1 MSVYFVTSNYSFSGA
16 KVRLFLKNASIFDF
30 LAFWR
35 RNHPSSSYSSYL
47 YTFKTNPMETTEKK
61 LFLLDAYALIYRAFF
76 AMSKNPRLNSKGVN
90 TSAVMGFLNSLYEI
104 LQKEKPSHIG
114 VAFDV
119 AGTAQRQAEYSE
131 YKANREKMPDDL
143 RDAIPYIIRLI
154 EGFNIP
160 VYGVEGYEADD
171 VIGTLAKKAE
181 QQGFLTYMMTPDKD
195 FGQLVTDK
203 ILLYKPAKFGEP
215 AQVWGPKEVCE
226 RYGIQEPKQLI
237 DILGLWG
244 DAADNI
250 PGIPGIGEKT
260 AAQLVGKY
268 GSVENLIAH
277 ADELK
282 GKQKENV
289 VNFAEQ
295 GLMSKSLATINLEV
309 PVEFN
314 EEELK
319 AKEPDV
325 PMLMALFEELEF
337 RTFAKRFLEDY
348 KTKQSTLDG
357 PSTLRQAQ
365 GSGTLASPSLRGT
378 KQSREVTE
386 GSQQNDLFSTEATSP
401 SGQFD
406 LFNQGDNSGL
416 LEFSDKDSAKT
427 VAHNYQLVESDAD
440 IQALVG
446 LLSKQKQFVFDTE
459 TTNIDVYSAE
469 LVGLSFAIKA
479 HEAWYLS
486 MPADQEEC
494 QKKLEL
500 LRPLFEDESILKIGQ
515 NLKYDI
521 SMLAQYGISVKGK
534 LFDTMLAHYLLEPE
548 QRHNMDYLAE
558 VYLNYITIPIEDLI
572 GKGRQQKTMRE
583 VPVNLVKEYAAEDA
597 DITLQLYEKLLP
609 LLKEN
614 GVEKLFYEIEMP
626 LVPVLSRMEANGV
639 RIDTENLLQIS
650 EAFGVEIHKIEE
662 EIYNAAGMPFNI
674 ASPKQ
679 LGEVLFE
686 KLRIDEKAKKTKT
699 GQYATGEDVLQKLSH
714 KHPII
719 QLILDYR
726 SFTKL
731 KSTYLDALPAL
742 VNPKDG
748 LIHTSYNQ
756 AVTATGRLSSNNPNL
771 QNIPVRTEKGRE
783 IRRAFVPRSPQY
795 TLLAADYSQIEL
807 RIIAHLSQDPA
818 MMADFNLGHD
828 IHAAT
833 AAKVFHVPMDQV
845 TKEQRS
851 RAKAVN
857 FGIIYGMSAFGLA
870 ERMELSRSEAAD
882 IIKKYFEE
890 YAGIK
895 EYMNRSIALARER
908 GYAETILGRRRYL
921 RDINGANSV
930 VRGFAERNAINAP
943 IQGSSADMIKIAMI
957 GIHEELERLKMQ
969 SKMIL
974 QVHDELVFD
983 AHLDELDAL
992 KAIVQDKMVN
1002 ALPLSVPVVVEMNT
1016 GANWLEAH

>member
-1 MSVYFVTSNYSFSGA
+1 MFAKIEKNPQLISQNFV
-16 KVRLFLKNASIFDF
+16 FLP
-30 LAFWR
+30 R
-35 RNHPSSSYSSYL
+35 
-47 YTFKTNPMETTEKK
+47 KTNPMETSEKK

-76 AMSKNPRLNSKGVN
+76 ALNKNPRLNSKGVN

-104 LQKEKPSHIG
+104 LKNEKPTHIG

-119 AGTAQRQAEYSE
+119 AGTAQRQEEYSE

-143 RDAIPYIIRLI
+143 REAIPYIIRLI
-154 EGFNIP
+154 EAFNIP

-171 VIGTLAKKAE
+171 VIGTMSKMAE
-181 QQGFLTYMMTPDKD
+181 QQGFITYMMTPDKD

-203 ILLYKPAKFGEP
+203 VLLYKPAKFGEP
-215 AQVWGPKEVCE
+215 AQIWGPKEVCE

-260 AAQLVGKY
+260 AALLVGKY

-289 VNFAEQ
+289 IMFAEQ
-295 GLMSKSLATINLEV
+295 GLMSKALATINLEV
-309 PVEFN
+309 PVKFD
-314 EEELK
+314 EEELRT
-319 AKEPDV
+319 KEPDL
-325 PMLMALFEELEF
+325 PTLMALFEELEF
-337 RTFAKRFLEDY
+337 RTFAKRFLDDY
-348 KTKQSTLDG
+348 KKSHDG
-357 PSTLRQAQ
+357 LAVIETPAPKPAAPEPSNEAPTS
-365 GSGTLASPSLRGT
+365 SGA
-378 KQSREVTE
+378 
-386 GSQQNDLFSTEATSP
+386 
-401 SGQFD
+401 FD
-406 LFNQGDNSGL
+406 LFHQGGETDDL
-416 LEFSDKDSAKT
+416 LVFSDKDSAKT
-427 VAHNYQLVESDAD
+427 VQHDYKLVETEAD
-440 IQALVG
+440 IQALVA

-486 MPADQEEC
+486 MPANQEEC

-500 LRPLFEDESILKIGQ
+500 LRPLFEDESIMKIGQ

-521 SMLAQYGISVKGK
+521 SMLAQYGIAVKGK

-572 GKGRQQKTMRE
+572 GKGRMQKTMRE
-583 VPVNLVKEYAAEDA
+583 VPVSLVKEYATEDA

-639 RIDTENLLQIS
+639 KIDTENLQQIS
-650 EAFGVEIHKIEE
+650 EAFGREIHKIEE
-662 EIYNAAGMPFNI
+662 EIYTLAGMPFNI

-679 LGEVLFE
+679 LGEILFE
-686 KLRIDEKAKKTKT
+686 RLQIDAKAKKTKT
-699 GQYATGEDVLQKLSH
+699 GQYATGEEVLQKLLH
-714 KHPII
+714 KHPIV
-719 QLILDYR
+719 QKILDYR

-771 QNIPVRTEKGRE
+771 QNIPVRTAQGRE
-783 IRRAFVPRSPQY
+783 IRRAFVPRSEAY

-818 MMADFNLGHD
+818 MVSDFNLGHD

-895 EYMNRSIALARER
+895 EYMNRSIALAKER

-921 RDINGANSV
+921 RDINGSNSV

-957 GIHEELERLKMQ
+957 GIHQELERLKMQ

-1002 ALPLSVPVVVEMNT
+1002 ALPLSVPVIVEMNT
-1016 GANWLEAH
+1016 GSNWLEAH

>member
-1 MSVYFVTSNYSFSGA
+1 
-16 KVRLFLKNASIFDF
+16 
-30 LAFWR
+30 
-35 RNHPSSSYSSYL
+35 
-47 YTFKTNPMETTEKK
+47 METTEKK

-76 AMSKNPRLNSKGVN
+76 AMNKNPRMTSKGLN

-104 LQKEKPSHIG
+104 LKNEKPTHIG

-143 RDAIPYIIRLI
+143 RESIPYIIRLI
-154 EGFNIP
+154 EAFNIP
-160 VYGVEGYEADD
+160 IYGVEGYEADD
-171 VIGTLAKKAE
+171 VIGTLSKKAE
-181 QQGFLTYMMTPDKD
+181 QQGFITYMMTPDKD

-203 ILLYKPAKFGEP
+203 VLLYKPAKFGEP

-226 RYGIQEPKQLI
+226 RYGISDPKQLI

-260 AAQLVGKY
+260 AAQLVQKY

-289 VNFAEQ
+289 INFAEQ
-295 GLMSKSLATINLEV
+295 GMMSKMLATINLEV
-309 PVEFN
+309 PVEFD
-314 EEELK
+314 EEELR
-319 AKEPDV
+319 AKEPDL
-325 PMLMALFEELEF
+325 PALMTLFEELEF
-337 RTFAKRFLEDY
+337 KTFAKRFLEDY
-348 KTKQSTLDG
+348 KKRSGFDSPLP
-357 PSTLRQAQ
+357 PSEW
-365 GSGTLASPSLRGT
+365 GTPAGVMSPSERGI
-378 KQSREVTE
+378 KGDSNQP
-386 GSQQNDLFSTEATSP
+386 DLFSNAE
-401 SGQFD
+401 QFD
-406 LFNQGDNSGL
+406 LFSQSENNGNL
-416 LEFSDKDSAKT
+416 LDFSDKNSAKT
-427 VAHNYQLVESDAD
+427 VQHDYKLVETDED
-440 IQALVG
+440 IKALVEQ
-446 LLSKQKQFVFDTE
+446 LSKQKQFIFDTE
-459 TTNIDVYSAE
+459 TTNVDVYSAD
-469 LVGLSFAIKA
+469 LVGVSFAIKA
-479 HEAWYLS
+479 HEAWYLP
-486 MPADQEEC
+486 MPTEREVC

-500 LRPLFEDESILKIGQ
+500 LRPLFEDETILKIGQ

-521 SMLAQYGISVKGK
+521 SMLAQYGISVRGK
-534 LFDTMLAHYLLEPE
+534 MFDTMLAHYLLEPE

-558 VYLNYITIPIEDLI
+558 VYLNYVTIPIEDLI

-583 VPVNLVKEYAAEDA
+583 VPIELTKEYAAEDA
-597 DITLQLYEKLLP
+597 DITLQLYEKLMP

-639 RIDTENLLQIS
+639 KIDTQNLQQIS
-650 EAFGVEIHKIEE
+650 DEFGGEIQKIEE
-662 EIYNAAGMPFNI
+662 EIYALAGTPFNI

-679 LGEVLFE
+679 LGEILFE
-686 KLRIDEKAKKTKT
+686 KLKIDEKAKKTKT
-699 GQYATGEDVLQKLSH
+699 GQYATGEEVLQKLLH
-714 KHPII
+714 KHDII
-719 QLILDYR
+719 PLILDYR

-771 QNIPVRTEKGRE
+771 QNIPVRTAQGRE

-818 MMADFNLGHD
+818 MVADFNLGHD

-833 AAKVFHVPMDQV
+833 AAKVFHVPMNEV

-957 GIHEELERLKMQ
+957 GIHEEMQRMKMQ
-969 SKMIL
+969 SKMML

-983 AHLDELDAL
+983 AHLDELDTL
-992 KAIVQDKMVN
+992 KAIVNDKMVN

-1016 GANWLEAH
+1016 GSNWLEAH

>member
-1 MSVYFVTSNYSFSGA
+1 
-16 KVRLFLKNASIFDF
+16 
-30 LAFWR
+30 
-35 RNHPSSSYSSYL
+35 
-47 YTFKTNPMETTEKK
+47 METPKKK

-76 AMSKNPRLNSKGVN
+76 AMNKNPRLNSKGVN

-104 LQKEKPSHIG
+104 LKNEKPTHIG

-143 RDAIPYIIRLI
+143 RESIPYIIRLI
-154 EGFNIP
+154 EAFNIP
-160 VYGVEGYEADD
+160 IDGVEGYEADD
-171 VIGTLAKKAE
+171 IIGTLSKKAE
-181 QQGFLTYMMTPDKD
+181 QQGFTTYMMTPDKD
-195 FGQLVTDK
+195 FGQLVSDK
-203 ILLYKPAKFGEP
+203 VLLYKPAKFGEP

-244 DAADNI
+244 DAVDNI

-289 VNFAEQ
+289 INFAEQ
-295 GLMSKSLATINLEV
+295 GLMSKMLATINLEV
-309 PVEFN
+309 PVEFD
-314 EEELK
+314 EEELR
-319 AKEPDV
+319 AKEPDL
-325 PMLMALFEELEF
+325 PALMALFEELEF
-337 RTFAKRFLEDY
+337 KTFAKRFLEDY
-348 KTKQSTLDG
+348 REKVD
-357 PSTLRQAQ
+357 
-365 GSGTLASPSLRGT
+365 SPI
-378 KQSREVTE
+378 
-386 GSQQNDLFSTEATSP
+386 P

-406 LFNQGDNSGL
+406 LFNQGDSGL
-416 LEFSDKDSAKT
+416 LEFSDKASAKT
-427 VAHNYQLVESDAD
+427 VHHDYKLFETEDDIKVLVNT
-440 IQALVG
+440 
-446 LLSKQKQFVFDTE
+446 LSNEKQFVFDTE

-469 LVGLSFAIKA
+469 LVGISFAIKA
-479 HEAWYLS
+479 HEAWYLP
-486 MPADQEEC
+486 MPAEREEC
-494 QKKLEL
+494 QKRLEL
-500 LRPLFEDESILKIGQ
+500 MRPLFENETLLKIGQ

-521 SMLAQYGISVKGK
+521 SMLAQYGISVKGPM
-534 LFDTMLAHYLLEPE
+534 FDTMLAHYLLEPE

-558 VYLNYITIPIEDLI
+558 VYLNYLTIPIEDLI

-583 VPVNLVKEYAAEDA
+583 VPIELVKEYAAEDA

-614 GVEKLFYEIEMP
+614 GVEKLFYDIEMP

-639 RIDTENLLQIS
+639 RIDTLNLQQIS
-650 EAFGVEIHKIEE
+650 EEFGGEIRKIEK
-662 EIYNAAGMPFNI
+662 EIYELAGMPFNI

-686 KLRIDEKAKKTKT
+686 KLKIDEKAKKTKT
-699 GQYATGEDVLQKLSH
+699 GQYATGEDVLQKLAH

-719 QLILDYR
+719 QRILDYR

-783 IRRAFVPRSPQY
+783 IRRAFVPRSEQY

-818 MMADFNLGHD
+818 MVADFNLGHD

-833 AAKVFHVPMDQV
+833 AAKVFHVPMNMV

-921 RDINGANSV
+921 RDINGSNSV

-957 GIHEELERLKMQ
+957 GIHDEMTRLKMQ

-1002 ALPLSVPVVVEMNT
+1002 ALPLSVPVIVEMNT

>member
-1 MSVYFVTSNYSFSGA
+1 
-16 KVRLFLKNASIFDF
+16 
-30 LAFWR
+30 
-35 RNHPSSSYSSYL
+35 
-47 YTFKTNPMETTEKK
+47 METPKKK

-76 AMSKNPRLNSKGVN
+76 AMSKNPRMNSKGLN

-104 LQKEKPSHIG
+104 LQKEKPTHIG

-154 EGFNIP
+154 EAFNIP

-171 VIGTLAKKAE
+171 VIGTLSKKAE
-181 QQGFLTYMMTPDKD
+181 QQGFITYMMTPDKD

-203 ILLYKPAKFGEP
+203 ILLYKPARFGEP

-260 AAQLVGKY
+260 AAQLVQKY

-277 ADELK
+277 TDELK

-289 VNFAEQ
+289 MNFAEQ
-295 GLMSKSLATINLEV
+295 GLMSKMLATINLEV
-309 PVEFN
+309 PVDFN

-325 PMLMALFEELEF
+325 PALMALFEELEF
-337 RTFAKRFLEDY
+337 KTFAKRFLEDY
-348 KTKQSTLDG
+348 KKTHSGETSLDCFV
-357 PSTLRQAQ
+357 PHNDEKTT
-365 GSGTLASPSLRGT
+365 GSKTP
-378 KQSREVTE
+378 
-386 GSQQNDLFSTEATSP
+386 DLFSAEVPSP

-406 LFNQGDNSGL
+406 LFNQGDNSGM

-427 VAHNYQLVESDAD
+427 VAHDYKLVETDED
-440 IQALVG
+440 IKALVE

-486 MPADQEEC
+486 MPANREEC

-500 LRPLFEDESILKIGQ
+500 LRPLFEDETLLKIGQ

-521 SMLAQYGISVKGK
+521 SMLAQYDISVRGK
-534 LFDTMLAHYLLEPE
+534 MFDTMLAHYLLEPE

-558 VYLNYITIPIEDLI
+558 VYLNYLTIPIEDLI

-583 VPVNLVKEYAAEDA
+583 VPVEQVKEYAAEDA

-639 RIDTENLLQIS
+639 KIDTENLHQIS
-650 EAFGVEIHKIEE
+650 EEFGGEIRKIEE
-662 EIYNAAGMPFNI
+662 QIYEAAGTPFNI

-679 LGEVLFE
+679 LGEILFE
-686 KLRIDEKAKKTKT
+686 KLKIDEKAKKTKT

-719 QLILDYR
+719 QMILDYR

-783 IRRAFVPRSPQY
+783 IRRAFVPRSEAY

-818 MMADFNLGHD
+818 MVADFNLGHD

-833 AAKVFHVPMDQV
+833 AAKVFHVPMEQV

-957 GIHEELERLKMQ
+957 GIHQEMQRLKMQ

-983 AHLDELDAL
+983 AHLDELDTL
-992 KAIVQDKMVN
+992 KTIVNDKMVN

>member
-1 MSVYFVTSNYSFSGA
+1 
-16 KVRLFLKNASIFDF
+16 
-30 LAFWR
+30 
-35 RNHPSSSYSSYL
+35 
-47 YTFKTNPMETTEKK
+47 METTEKK

-76 AMSKNPRLNSKGVN
+76 AMSKNPRMNSKGLN

-104 LQKEKPSHIG
+104 LQKEKPTHIG

-143 RDAIPYIIRLI
+143 RDSIPYIIRLI
-154 EGFNIP
+154 EAFNIP

-171 VIGTLAKKAE
+171 VIGTLSKKAE
-181 QQGFLTYMMTPDKD
+181 QQGFTTYMMTPDKD

-215 AQVWGPKEVCE
+215 AQIWGPKEVCE
-226 RYGIQEPKQLI
+226 RYGIQKPEQLI

-289 VNFAEQ
+289 INFADQ
-295 GLMSKSLATINLEV
+295 GLMSKALATINLEV
-309 PVEFN
+309 PVDFD
-314 EEELK
+314 EEELR
-319 AKEPDV
+319 AKDPDV
-325 PMLMALFEELEF
+325 PALMALFEELEF
-337 RTFAKRFLEDY
+337 RTFAKRFIDDY
-348 KTKQSTLDG
+348 KKTHDG
-357 PSTLRQAQ
+357 LPVVETSAPKPTAPEPST
-365 GSGTLASPSLRGT
+365 
-378 KQSREVTE
+378 EVLT
-386 GSQQNDLFSTEATSP
+386 P
-401 SGQFD
+401 SGAFD
-406 LFNQGDNSGL
+406 LFHQGGETDDL
-416 LEFSDKDSAKT
+416 LVFSDKASAQT
-427 VAHNYQLVESDAD
+427 VPHDYHLVETEED
-440 IQALVG
+440 IKSLVK
-446 LLSKQKQFVFDTE
+446 LLSAQKQFVFDTE
-459 TTNIDVYSAE
+459 TTSIDVYSAE

-486 MPADQEEC
+486 MPTNQEEC

-521 SMLAQYGISVKGK
+521 SMLAQYGIAVKGP
-534 LFDTMLAHYLLEPE
+534 LFDTMLAHYLIEPE

-558 VYLNYITIPIEDLI
+558 VYLSYLTIPIEDLI

-583 VPVNLVKEYAAEDA
+583 VPVETVKEYAAEDA

-639 RIDTENLLQIS
+639 RIDTENLKQIS
-650 EAFGVEIHKIEE
+650 EEFAIEIHKIEE
-662 EIYNAAGMPFNI
+662 KIYELAGMSFNI

-699 GQYATGEDVLQKLSH
+699 GQYATGEEVLQKLAH
-714 KHPII
+714 KHTII
-719 QLILDYR
+719 NLILDYR
-726 SFTKL
+726 SLTKL

-783 IRRAFVPRSPQY
+783 IRRAFVPRSAEY

-818 MMADFNLGHD
+818 MVADFNLGHD

-957 GIHEELERLKMQ
+957 GIHQELQRLKMQ

-983 AHLDELDAL
+983 AHLDELDTL
-992 KAIVQDKMVN
+992 KAVVQDKMVN
-1002 ALPLSVPVVVEMNT
+1002 ALPLSVPVIVEMNT
-1016 GANWLEAH
+1016 GDNWLEAH

>member
-1 MSVYFVTSNYSFSGA
+1 MSQNFV
-16 KVRLFLKNASIFDF
+16 FLP
-30 LAFWR
+30 R
-35 RNHPSSSYSSYL
+35 
-47 YTFKTNPMETTEKK
+47 KTNPMETSEKK

-76 AMSKNPRLNSKGVN
+76 ALTKNPRLNSKGVN

-104 LQKEKPSHIG
+104 LKNEKPTHIG

-119 AGTAQRQAEYSE
+119 AGTAQRQEEYSD

-154 EGFNIP
+154 EAFNIP

-171 VIGTLAKKAE
+171 VIGTLSKMAE
-181 QQGFLTYMMTPDKD
+181 QQGFVTYMMTPDKD

-203 ILLYKPAKFGEP
+203 VLLYKPAKYGEP
-215 AQVWGPKEVCE
+215 AQIWGPKEVCE

-260 AAQLVGKY
+260 ASLLIGKY
-268 GSVENLIAH
+268 GSMENLIAH

-309 PVEFN
+309 PVDFD
-314 EEELK
+314 EEELR

-325 PMLMALFEELEF
+325 PALMALFEELEF

-348 KTKQSTLDG
+348 NGKHGVDSPPP
-357 PSTLRQAQ
+357 PSQ
-365 GSGTLASPSLRGT
+365 RGT
-378 KQSREVTE
+378 SQPTGVSR
-386 GSQQNDLFSTEATSP
+386 GSQQSDLFSSNET
-401 SGQFD
+401 FD
-406 LFNQGDNSGL
+406 LFHQGDNSGI

-427 VAHNYQLVESDAD
+427 VKHDYKLVETEAD
-440 IQALVG
+440 IQALVA

-486 MPADQEEC
+486 MPAEREEC

-534 LFDTMLAHYLLEPE
+534 LLDTMLAHYLLEPE

-558 VYLNYITIPIEDLI
+558 VYLNYLTIPIEDLI
-572 GKGRQQKTMRE
+572 GKGRMQKTMRE
-583 VPVNLVKEYAAEDA
+583 VPVSLVKEYAAEDA

-639 RIDTENLLQIS
+639 KIDTENLQQIS
-650 EAFGVEIHKIEE
+650 EAFGREIHKIEE
-662 EIYNAAGMPFNI
+662 EIYTLAGMPFNI

-679 LGEVLFE
+679 LGEILFE
-686 KLRIDEKAKKTKT
+686 RLQIDAKAKKTKT
-699 GQYATGEDVLQKLSH
+699 GQYATGEEVLQKLLH
-714 KHPII
+714 KHPIV
-719 QLILDYR
+719 QKILDYR
-726 SFTKL
+726 SLTKL

-818 MMADFNLGHD
+818 MVNDFNLGHD

-895 EYMNRSIALARER
+895 EYMNRSIALAHER

-921 RDINGANSV
+921 RDINGSNSV

-957 GIHEELERLKMQ
+957 GIHEEIERLKMQ

-983 AHLDELDAL
+983 AHLDELDTL

-1002 ALPLSVPVVVEMNT
+1002 ALPLSVPVIVEMNT
-1016 GANWLEAH
+1016 GTNWLEAH

>member
-1 MSVYFVTSNYSFSGA
+1 
-16 KVRLFLKNASIFDF
+16 
-30 LAFWR
+30 
-35 RNHPSSSYSSYL
+35 
-47 YTFKTNPMETTEKK
+47 METTEKK

-76 AMSKNPRLNSKGVN
+76 AMSKNPRMNSKGVN

-104 LQKEKPSHIG
+104 LQKEKPTHIG

-143 RDAIPYIIRLI
+143 RDSIPYIIRLI
-154 EGFNIP
+154 EAFNIP

-171 VIGTLAKKAE
+171 VIGTLSKKAE
-181 QQGFLTYMMTPDKD
+181 KQGFTTYMMTPDKD

-260 AAQLVGKY
+260 AAILVGKY

-289 VNFAEQ
+289 INFAEQ
-295 GLMSKSLATINLEV
+295 GLMSKALATINLEV
-309 PVEFN
+309 PVDLD

-325 PMLMALFEELEF
+325 PALMALFEELEF

-348 KTKQSTLDG
+348 KGKQSTLDG
-357 PSTLRQAQ
+357 PST
-365 GSGTLASPSLRGT
+365 GSGTSASPSLRGT
-378 KQSREVTE
+378 KQSREMTE
-386 GSQQNDLFSTEATSP
+386 GSQQSDLFSSNET
-401 SGQFD
+401 FD

-416 LEFSDKDSAKT
+416 LEFSEKDSAKT
-427 VAHNYQLVESDAD
+427 LAHDYKLVETETD
-440 IQALVG
+440 IKALVD

-486 MPADQEEC
+486 MPAEREAC

-500 LRPLFEDESILKIGQ
+500 LRPLFEDENILKIGQ

-558 VYLNYITIPIEDLI
+558 VYLNYLTIPIEDLI

-583 VPVNLVKEYAAEDA
+583 VPVELVKEYAAEDA

-639 RIDTENLLQIS
+639 RIDTENLQQIS

-662 EIYNAAGMPFNI
+662 EIYKAAGMPFNI

-679 LGEVLFE
+679 LGEILFE

-719 QLILDYR
+719 QMILDYR

-783 IRRAFVPRSPQY
+783 IRRAFVPRSEAY

-818 MMADFNLGHD
+818 MVNDFNLGHD

-957 GIHEELERLKMQ
+957 GIHQELERLKMQ

-983 AHLDELDAL
+983 AHLDELDTL
-992 KAIVQDKMVN
+992 MAIVQDKMVN
-1002 ALPLSVPVVVEMNT
+1002 ALPLSVPVIVEMNT
-1016 GANWLEAH
+1016 GDNWLEAH

>member
-1 MSVYFVTSNYSFSGA
+1 
-16 KVRLFLKNASIFDF
+16 
-30 LAFWR
+30 
-35 RNHPSSSYSSYL
+35 
-47 YTFKTNPMETTEKK
+47 METTEKK

-76 AMSKNPRLNSKGVN
+76 AMNKNPRMTSKGLN

-104 LQKEKPSHIG
+104 LKNEKPTHIG

-143 RDAIPYIIRLI
+143 RESIPYIIRLI
-154 EGFNIP
+154 EAFNIP
-160 VYGVEGYEADD
+160 IYGVEGYEADD
-171 VIGTLAKKAE
+171 VIGTLSKKAE
-181 QQGFLTYMMTPDKD
+181 QQGFTTYMMTPDKD

-203 ILLYKPAKFGEP
+203 VLLYKPAKFGEP

-260 AAQLVGKY
+260 AAQLVQRY

-289 VNFAEQ
+289 INFAEQ
-295 GLMSKSLATINLEV
+295 GMMSKMLATINLEV
-309 PVEFN
+309 PVEFD

-319 AKEPDV
+319 AKEPDL
-325 PMLMALFEELEF
+325 PALMALFEELEF
-337 RTFAKRFLEDY
+337 KTFAKRFLDDY
-348 KTKQSTLDG
+348 KKAHTDS
-357 PSTLRQAQ
+357 PRQ
-365 GSGTLASPSLRGT
+365 ASPSERGAG
-378 KQSREVTE
+378 
-386 GSQQNDLFSTEATSP
+386 GSQTLPTAKGSQTPDLFSNAD
-401 SGQFD
+401 QFD
-406 LFNQGDNSGL
+406 LFSQSENNGNL
-416 LEFSDKDSAKT
+416 LDFSDKNSAKT
-427 VAHNYQLVESDAD
+427 VAHDYKLVETDED
-440 IQALVG
+440 IKALVEQ
-446 LLSKQKQFVFDTE
+446 LSKQKQFVFDTE
-459 TTNIDVYSAE
+459 TTNVDVYSAD
-469 LVGLSFAIKA
+469 LVGVSFAIKA
-479 HEAWYLS
+479 HEAWYLP
-486 MPADQEEC
+486 MPAEREEC

-500 LRPLFEDESILKIGQ
+500 LRPLFEDESILIIGQ

-534 LFDTMLAHYLLEPE
+534 MFDTMLAHYLLEPE

-558 VYLNYITIPIEDLI
+558 VYLNYVTIPIEDLI

-583 VPVNLVKEYAAEDA
+583 VPVETVKEYAAEDA

-639 RIDTENLLQIS
+639 KIDTQNLQQIS
-650 EAFGVEIHKIEE
+650 DEFGGEIQKIEE
-662 EIYNAAGMPFNI
+662 EIYALAGTPFNI

-699 GQYATGEDVLQKLSH
+699 GQYATGEEVLQKLLH

-719 QLILDYR
+719 QKILDYR

-756 AVTATGRLSSNNPNL
+756 SVTATGRLSSNNPNL

-783 IRRAFVPRSPQY
+783 IRRAFVPRSQEY

-818 MMADFNLGHD
+818 MVADFNLGHD

-833 AAKVFHVPMDQV
+833 AAKVFHVPMNEV

-957 GIHEELERLKMQ
+957 GIHEEMQRLKMQ
-969 SKMIL
+969 SKMML

-983 AHLDELDAL
+983 AHLDELDTL
-992 KAIVQDKMVN
+992 KAIVNDKMVN

-1016 GANWLEAH
+1016 GNNWLEAH

>member
-1 MSVYFVTSNYSFSGA
+1 MAILDVKSTEFKHFFV
-16 KVRLFLKNASIFDF
+16 FLPHKI
-30 LAFWR
+30 
-35 RNHPSSSYSSYL
+35 H
-47 YTFKTNPMETTEKK
+47 TMENSEKR

-76 AMSKNPRLNSKGVN
+76 AMNKNPRMNSKGVN

-104 LQKEKPSHIG
+104 LQKEKPTHIG

-154 EGFNIP
+154 EAFNIP

-171 VIGTLAKKAE
+171 VIGTMSKKAE
-181 QQGFLTYMMTPDKD
+181 QQGFITYMMTPDKD

-203 ILLYKPAKFGEP
+203 VLLYKPAKFGEP
-215 AQVWGPKEVCE
+215 AQIWGPKEVCE
-226 RYGIQEPKQLI
+226 RYGIQEPRQLI

-260 AAQLVGKY
+260 ASALVGQY

-289 VNFAEQ
+289 INFAEQ
-295 GLMSKSLATINLEV
+295 GLMSKALATINLEV

-325 PMLMALFEELEF
+325 PTLMALFEELEF
-337 RTFAKRFLEDY
+337 KTFAKRFLDDY
-348 KTKQSTLDG
+348 KKTHDNVPTMETPEPK
-357 PSTLRQAQ
+357 PAQ
-365 GSGTLASPSLRGT
+365 P
-378 KQSREVTE
+378 
-386 GSQQNDLFSTEATSP
+386 DLFSNETPNA

-406 LFNQGDNSGL
+406 LFNQGGETDGIL
-416 LEFSDKDSAKT
+416 AFSDKDSAKT
-427 VAHNYQLVESDAD
+427 IKHDYKLVESKEEIKD
-440 IQALVG
+440 LVK
-446 LLSKQKQFVFDTE
+446 LLSAQKQFVFDSE

-486 MPADQEEC
+486 MPANQQEC
-494 QKKLEL
+494 QQKLEL
-500 LRPLFEDESILKIGQ
+500 LRPLFENENILKIGQ

-521 SMLAQYGISVKGK
+521 SMLAQYGINVKGK
-534 LFDTMLAHYLLEPE
+534 MFDTMLAHYLLEPE

-572 GKGRQQKTMRE
+572 GKGRMQKTMRE
-583 VPVNLVKEYAAEDA
+583 VPISLVKEYAAEDA
-597 DITLQLYEKLLP
+597 DITLQLYEKLMP

-639 RIDTENLLQIS
+639 KIDTENLHQIS
-650 EAFGVEIHKIEE
+650 EEFGKEIHKIEE
-662 EIYNAAGMPFNI
+662 EIYELAGTPFNI

-679 LGEVLFE
+679 LGEILFE
-686 KLRIDEKAKKTKT
+686 KLKIDEKAKKTKT
-699 GQYATGEDVLQKLSH
+699 GQYATGEEVLQKLLH
-714 KHPII
+714 KHAII
-719 QLILDYR
+719 QKILDYR

-783 IRRAFVPRSPQY
+783 IRRAFVPRSEAY

-818 MMADFNLGHD
+818 MVSDFNLGHD

-833 AAKVFHVPMDQV
+833 AAKVFHVPMEQV

-895 EYMNRSIALARER
+895 EYMNRSIALAKER

-921 RDINGANSV
+921 RDINGSNSV

-957 GIHEELERLKMQ
+957 GIHEELQRLKMQ

-983 AHLDELDAL
+983 AHLDELDDL
-992 KAIVQDKMVN
+992 KSIVENKMVN

-1016 GANWLEAH
+1016 GSNWLEAH

>member
-1 MSVYFVTSNYSFSGA
+1 
-16 KVRLFLKNASIFDF
+16 
-30 LAFWR
+30 
-35 RNHPSSSYSSYL
+35 
-47 YTFKTNPMETTEKK
+47 METTEKK

-76 AMSKNPRLNSKGVN
+76 AMSKNPRMNSKGVN

-104 LQKEKPSHIG
+104 LQKEKPTHIG

-143 RDAIPYIIRLI
+143 RDSIPYIIRLI
-154 EGFNIP
+154 EAFNIP

-171 VIGTLAKKAE
+171 VIGTLSKKAE
-181 QQGFLTYMMTPDKD
+181 KQGFTTYMMTPDKD

-260 AAQLVGKY
+260 AAILVGKY

-289 VNFAEQ
+289 INFAEQ
-295 GLMSKSLATINLEV
+295 GLMSKALATINLEV
-309 PVEFN
+309 PVDLD

-319 AKEPDV
+319 AKDPDV
-325 PMLMALFEELEF
+325 PALMALFEELEF

-348 KTKQSTLDG
+348 KGKHGVDSPLPPSQRGNTNAPSERGAGQPTGASGGGQQS
-357 PSTLRQAQ
+357 
-365 GSGTLASPSLRGT
+365 
-378 KQSREVTE
+378 
-386 GSQQNDLFSTEATSP
+386 DLFSSNET
-401 SGQFD
+401 FD

-416 LEFSDKDSAKT
+416 LEFSEKDSAKT
-427 VAHNYQLVESDAD
+427 LAHDYKLVETETD
-440 IQALVG
+440 IKALVD

-486 MPADQEEC
+486 MPAEREAC

-500 LRPLFEDESILKIGQ
+500 LRPLFENESILKIGQ

-558 VYLNYITIPIEDLI
+558 VYLNYLTIPIEDLI

-583 VPVNLVKEYAAEDA
+583 VPVELVKEYAAEDA

-639 RIDTENLLQIS
+639 RIDTENLQQIS
-650 EAFGVEIHKIEE
+650 ETFGIEIQKIEE
-662 EIYNAAGMPFNI
+662 EIYKAAGMPFNI

-686 KLRIDEKAKKTKT
+686 RLRIDEKAKKTKT

-719 QLILDYR
+719 QMILDYR

-783 IRRAFVPRSPQY
+783 IRRAFVPRSSEY

-818 MMADFNLGHD
+818 MVNDFNLGHD

-957 GIHEELERLKMQ
+957 GIHQELERLKMQ

-983 AHLDELDAL
+983 AHLDELDTL

-1002 ALPLSVPVVVEMNT
+1002 ALPLSVPVIVEMNT
-1016 GANWLEAH
+1016 GDNWLEAH

>member
-1 MSVYFVTSNYSFSGA
+1 MKTS
-16 KVRLFLKNASIFDF
+16 
-30 LAFWR
+30 
-35 RNHPSSSYSSYL
+35 
-47 YTFKTNPMETTEKK
+47 EKK

-76 AMSKNPRLNSKGVN
+76 AMSKNPRMNSKGVN
-90 TSAVMGFLNSLYEI
+90 TSAIMGFLNSLYEI
-104 LQKEKPSHIG
+104 LQKEKPTHIG

-143 RDAIPYIIRLI
+143 RDSIPYIIRLI

-171 VIGTLAKKAE
+171 VIGTLSKKAE
-181 QQGFLTYMMTPDKD
+181 QQGFTTYMMTPDKD

-215 AQVWGPKEVCE
+215 AQIWGPKEVCE
-226 RYGIQEPKQLI
+226 RYGIKEPKQLI

-244 DAADNI
+244 DASDNI

-260 AAQLVGKY
+260 AAALVGQY

-289 VNFAEQ
+289 INFAEQ
-295 GLMSKSLATINLEV
+295 GLMSKALATINLEV

-325 PMLMALFEELEF
+325 HALMALFEELEF
-337 RTFAKRFLEDY
+337 KTFAKRFLEEY
-348 KTKQSTLDG
+348 KGKHLVDSPLP
-357 PSTLRQAQ
+357 PSQ
-365 GSGTLASPSLRGT
+365 RGT
-378 KQSREVTE
+378 GQPTGASGGRQPNTP
-386 GSQQNDLFSTEATSP
+386 DLFSTPTPTGE
-401 SGQFD
+401 FD
-406 LFNQGDNSGL
+406 LFHQGDNSGL

-427 VAHNYQLVESDAD
+427 VPHDYKLVETEAD
-440 IQALVG
+440 IKALVEI
-446 LLSKQKQFVFDTE
+446 LSKQQQFVFDTE

-469 LVGLSFAIKA
+469 LVGVSFAIKA
-479 HEAWYLS
+479 HEAWYLP
-486 MPADQEEC
+486 MPAEREAC
-494 QKKLEL
+494 QPKLEL
-500 LRPLFEDESILKIGQ
+500 LRPLFENESILKIGQ

-521 SMLAQYGISVKGK
+521 SMLAQYGVSVKGK
-534 LFDTMLAHYLLEPE
+534 MFDTMLAHYLLEPE

-558 VYLNYITIPIEDLI
+558 VYLNYLTIPIEDLI

-583 VPVNLVKEYAAEDA
+583 VPLELVKEYAAEDA

-609 LLKEN
+609 LLKDN

-639 RIDTENLLQIS
+639 KIDTENLQQIS
-650 EAFGVEIHKIEE
+650 EAFGMEIQKIEE
-662 EIYNAAGMPFNI
+662 QIYQAAGTPFNI

-679 LGEVLFE
+679 LGEILFE
-686 KLRIDEKAKKTKT
+686 RLRIDEKAKKTKT

-719 QLILDYR
+719 QMILDYR
-726 SFTKL
+726 SLTKL

-783 IRRAFVPRSPQY
+783 IRRAFVPRSEAY

-818 MMADFNLGHD
+818 MVNDFNLGHD

-870 ERMELSRSEAAD
+870 ERMELSRSEAAE

-957 GIHEELERLKMQ
+957 GIHQELEHLKMQ

-983 AHLDELDAL
+983 AHLDELDTL
-992 KAIVQDKMVN
+992 KAIVNDKMVN

>member
-1 MSVYFVTSNYSFSGA
+1 MN
-16 KVRLFLKNASIFDF
+16 
-30 LAFWR
+30 
-35 RNHPSSSYSSYL
+35 RN
-47 YTFKTNPMETTEKK
+47 TMETTKKK

-76 AMSKNPRLNSKGVN
+76 AMNKNPRMNSKGVN
-90 TSAVMGFLNSLYEI
+90 TSAIIGFLNSLYEI

-154 EGFNIP
+154 EAFNIP

-171 VIGTLAKKAE
+171 VIGTLSKKAE

-309 PVEFN
+309 PVDFD
-314 EEELK
+314 EEELR

-325 PMLMALFEELEF
+325 PALMALFEELEF
-337 RTFAKRFLEDY
+337 RTFAKRFLDDY
-348 KTKQSTLDG
+348 KKSHGNVPAVETPTPK
-357 PSTLRQAQ
+357 PS
-365 GSGTLASPSLRGT
+365 SP
-378 KQSREVTE
+378 
-386 GSQQNDLFSTEATSP
+386 DLFSAPATS
-401 SGQFD
+401 GEFD
-406 LFNQGDNSGL
+406 LFHQGDNSGI

-427 VAHNYQLVESDAD
+427 VSHDYKLVEDDAD
-440 IQALVG
+440 IKALVN
-446 LLSKQKQFVFDTE
+446 LLSKQKEVVFDTE

-486 MPADQEEC
+486 MPAEREAC

-500 LRPLFEDESILKIGQ
+500 LRPLFEDESIMKIGQ

-521 SMLAQYGISVKGK
+521 SMLSQYGISVRGP

-558 VYLNYITIPIEDLI
+558 VYLNYLTIPIEDLI
-572 GKGRQQKTMRE
+572 GKGRMQKTMRE
-583 VPVNLVKEYAAEDA
+583 VPVELVKEYAAEDA

-639 RIDTENLLQIS
+639 RIDTENLQQIS

-662 EIYNAAGMPFNI
+662 EIYKAAGMPFNI

-719 QLILDYR
+719 QMILDYR

-818 MMADFNLGHD
+818 MVNDFNLGHD

-921 RDINGANSV
+921 RDINSSNSV

-957 GIHEELERLKMQ
+957 GIHQELERLKMQ

-983 AHLDELDAL
+983 AHLDELDTL
-992 KAIVQDKMVN
+992 KAIVNDKMVN
-1002 ALPLSVPVVVEMNT
+1002 ALPLSVPVLVEVNT
-1016 GANWLEAH
+1016 GNNWLEAH

>member
-1 MSVYFVTSNYSFSGA
+1 
-16 KVRLFLKNASIFDF
+16 
-30 LAFWR
+30 
-35 RNHPSSSYSSYL
+35 
-47 YTFKTNPMETTEKK
+47 METTEKK

-76 AMSKNPRLNSKGVN
+76 AMSKNPRMNSKGLN

-104 LQKEKPSHIG
+104 LQKEKPTHIG

-119 AGTAQRQAEYSE
+119 SGTAQRQAEYSE

-143 RDAIPYIIRLI
+143 RDSIPYIIRLI
-154 EGFNIP
+154 EAFNIP

-171 VIGTLAKKAE
+171 VIGTLSKKAE
-181 QQGFLTYMMTPDKD
+181 QQGFITYMMTPDKD

-260 AAQLVGKY
+260 AAQLVQKY

-289 VNFAEQ
+289 INFAEQ
-295 GLMSKSLATINLEV
+295 GLMSKALATINLEV
-309 PVEFN
+309 PVEFS

-325 PMLMALFEELEF
+325 PALMALFEELEF
-337 RTFAKRFLEDY
+337 KTFAKRFLEDY
-348 KTKQSTLDG
+348 KKTHGDVPQAETPTPK
-357 PSTLRQAQ
+357 PSA
-365 GSGTLASPSLRGT
+365 P
-378 KQSREVTE
+378 
-386 GSQQNDLFSTEATSP
+386 NLFSTTPP
-401 SGQFD
+401 SSEFD
-406 LFNQGDNSGL
+406 LFHQGDNSGL

-427 VAHNYQLVESDAD
+427 VPHDYKLVENDAD
-440 IQALVG
+440 IKSLVD
-446 LLSKQKQFVFDTE
+446 LLCKQKQFVFDTE

-486 MPADQEEC
+486 MPAEREAC

-500 LRPLFEDESILKIGQ
+500 LRPLFENEGIQKIGQ

-521 SMLAQYGISVKGK
+521 SMLAQYGISVKGPM
-534 LFDTMLAHYLLEPE
+534 FDTMLAHYLLEPE

-558 VYLNYITIPIEDLI
+558 VYLNYLTIPIEDLI

-583 VPVNLVKEYAAEDA
+583 VPVEQVKEYAAEDA
-597 DITLQLYEKLLP
+597 DITLQLYEKLMP

-639 RIDTENLLQIS
+639 KIDTENLQQIS
-650 EAFGVEIHKIEE
+650 EEFGKEIRKIEE
-662 EIYNAAGMPFNI
+662 QIYQAAGTPFNI

-679 LGEVLFE
+679 LGEILFE
-686 KLRIDEKAKKTKT
+686 KLKIDEKAKKTKT

-719 QLILDYR
+719 QMILDYR

-818 MMADFNLGHD
+818 MVNDFNLGHD

-833 AAKVFHVPMDQV
+833 AAKVFHVPMEQV

-957 GIHEELERLKMQ
+957 GIHQELERLKMQ

-983 AHLDELDAL
+983 AHLDELDTL
-992 KAIVQDKMVN
+992 KAIVNDKMVN

-1016 GANWLEAH
+1016 GSNWLEAH

>member
-1 MSVYFVTSNYSFSGA
+1 
-16 KVRLFLKNASIFDF
+16 
-30 LAFWR
+30 
-35 RNHPSSSYSSYL
+35 
-47 YTFKTNPMETTEKK
+47 METTENK

-76 AMSKNPRLNSKGVN
+76 ALSKNPRMNSKGVN

-104 LQKEKPSHIG
+104 LQKEKPTHIG

-119 AGTAQRQAEYSE
+119 SGTAQRQAEYSE

-143 RDAIPYIIRLI
+143 RDSIPYIIRLI
-154 EGFNIP
+154 EAFNIP

-171 VIGTLAKKAE
+171 VIGTLSKKAE
-181 QQGFLTYMMTPDKD
+181 QQGFITYMMTPDKD

-203 ILLYKPAKFGEP
+203 ILLYKPAKFSEP

-226 RYGIQEPKQLI
+226 RYGIQDPKQLI

-260 AAQLVGKY
+260 AAQLVQKY

-289 VNFAEQ
+289 INFAEQ
-295 GLMSKSLATINLEV
+295 GLMSKALATINLKV
-309 PVEFN
+309 PVDFD
-314 EEELK
+314 EEELM

-325 PMLMALFEELEF
+325 PALMALFEELEF
-337 RTFAKRFLEDY
+337 KTFAKRFLDDY
-348 KTKQSTLDG
+348 KKTHSNVSAVETSAPKPT
-357 PSTLRQAQ
+357 
-365 GSGTLASPSLRGT
+365 SL
-378 KQSREVTE
+378 
-386 GSQQNDLFSTEATSP
+386 DLFSAASSSAE
-401 SGQFD
+401 FD
-406 LFNQGDNSGL
+406 LFHQGDNSGI

-427 VAHNYQLVESDAD
+427 VAHDYRLVDSDAD
-440 IQALVG
+440 IKALVD
-446 LLSKQKQFVFDTE
+446 LLSTQTQFVFDTE

-486 MPADQEEC
+486 MPSEREEC

-500 LRPLFEDESILKIGQ
+500 LRPLFKNENILKIGQ

-521 SMLAQYGISVKGK
+521 SMLAQYGISVKGPM
-534 LFDTMLAHYLLEPE
+534 FDTMLAHYLLEPE

-558 VYLNYITIPIEDLI
+558 IYLNYLTIPIEDLI

-583 VPVNLVKEYAAEDA
+583 VSVELVKEYAAEDA
-597 DITLQLYEKLLP
+597 DITLQLYEKLMP

-639 RIDTENLLQIS
+639 RIDTENLQQIS
-650 EAFGVEIHKIEE
+650 EAFGIEIHKIEE
-662 EIYNAAGMPFNI
+662 EIYNTAGMPFNI

-699 GQYATGEDVLQKLSH
+699 GQYATGEDVLQKLLH

-719 QLILDYR
+719 QMILDYR
-726 SFTKL
+726 SLTKL

-742 VNPKDG
+742 VNPKDE

-807 RIIAHLSQDPA
+807 RIIAHLSQDTA
-818 MMADFNLGHD
+818 MVNDFNLGHD

-895 EYMNRSIALARER
+895 EYMNRSIALAKER

-921 RDINGANSV
+921 RDINSANSV

-957 GIHEELERLKMQ
+957 GIHQELERSKMQ

-983 AHLDELDAL
+983 AHLDELDTL
-992 KAIVQDKMVN
+992 KAIVNDKMVN

>member
-1 MSVYFVTSNYSFSGA
+1 
-16 KVRLFLKNASIFDF
+16 
-30 LAFWR
+30 
-35 RNHPSSSYSSYL
+35 
-47 YTFKTNPMETTEKK
+47 METTEKK

-76 AMSKNPRLNSKGVN
+76 ALSKNPRMNSKGVN
-90 TSAVMGFLNSLYEI
+90 TSAIMGFLNSLYEI
-104 LQKEKPSHIG
+104 LQKEKPTHIG

-119 AGTAQRQAEYSE
+119 SGTAQRQAEYSE

-143 RDAIPYIIRLI
+143 RESIPYIIRLI
-154 EGFNIP
+154 EAFNIP

-171 VIGTLAKKAE
+171 VIGTLSKKAE
-181 QQGFLTYMMTPDKD
+181 QQGFTTYMMTPDKD

-226 RYGIQEPKQLI
+226 RYGIKEPKQLI

-244 DAADNI
+244 DASDNI

-260 AAQLVGKY
+260 ASTLVGQY

-289 VNFAEQ
+289 INFAEQ
-295 GLMSKSLATINLEV
+295 GLMSKALATINLEV

-325 PMLMALFEELEF
+325 PALMALFEELEF
-337 RTFAKRFLEDY
+337 KAFAKRFLDDY
-348 KTKQSTLDG
+348 KKSHDSVPTTVETPAPK
-357 PSTLRQAQ
+357 P
-365 GSGTLASPSLRGT
+365 ASPES
-378 KQSREVTE
+378 
-386 GSQQNDLFSTEATSP
+386 FSAPSP

-427 VAHNYQLVESDAD
+427 VPHDYKLVETEAD
-440 IQALVG
+440 IKALVE
-446 LLSKQKQFVFDTE
+446 LLSKQQQFVFDTE
-459 TTNIDVYSAE
+459 TTNIDVYSAN

-479 HEAWYLS
+479 HEAWYLP
-486 MPADQEEC
+486 MPTEREAC
-494 QKKLEL
+494 QMKLEL

-521 SMLAQYGISVKGK
+521 SMLAQYGIAVKGK
-534 LFDTMLAHYLLEPE
+534 MFDTMLAHYLLEPE

-558 VYLNYITIPIEDLI
+558 VYLNYLTIPIEDLI
-572 GKGRQQKTMRE
+572 GKGRMQKTMRE
-583 VPVNLVKEYAAEDA
+583 VPVEQVKEYAAEDA
-597 DITLQLYEKLLP
+597 DITLQLYEKLMP

-639 RIDTENLLQIS
+639 KIDTENLQQIS
-650 EAFGVEIHKIEE
+650 EEFGKEIRKIEE
-662 EIYNAAGMPFNI
+662 QIYEAAGTPFNI

-679 LGEVLFE
+679 LGEILFE
-686 KLRIDEKAKKTKT
+686 KLKIDEKAKKTKT

-719 QLILDYR
+719 QMILDYR
-726 SFTKL
+726 SLTKL

-771 QNIPVRTEKGRE
+771 QNIPVRTAQGRE

-807 RIIAHLSQDPA
+807 RIITHLSQDPA
-818 MMADFNLGHD
+818 MVNDFNLGHD

-921 RDINGANSV
+921 RDINSANSV

-957 GIHEELERLKMQ
+957 GIHQELERLKMQ

-983 AHLDELDAL
+983 AHLDELDTL
-992 KAIVQDKMVN
+992 KSIVQDKMVN